1 MKSALV
7 ALLLGSSASAFTIGQ
22 RAVLRRPTGRAS
34 TTMKAHDQTP
44 VATGPALALA
54 ALLAAGAAS
63 PLAASAN
70 EVVGSIPASGFI
82 FKVRHNH
89 HHHHPPPPPPTTT
102 HHPPPPTTTHQDTLD
117 ITRFADPK
125 VSGVSLYVSD
135 FSKPITER
143 LGVSAPRAKPT
154 HRPRRHYQSHRRRH
168 SQATRWPPPLPLEP
182 TTR

>member
-1 MKSALV
+1 MKCALIV
-7 ALLLGSSASAFTIGQ
+7 LLLGSSASAFTIGQ
-22 RAVLRRPTGRAS
+22 RAVLRRPTGRAA
-34 TTMKAHDQTP
+34 TTMKAHEGQTT

-54 ALLAAGAAS
+54 ALLAAT

-82 FKVRHNH
+82 FK
-89 HHHHPPPPPPTTT
+89 
-102 HHPPPPTTTHQDTLD
+102 DTLD

-154 HRPRRHYQSHRRRH
+154 HRRRRRPRRHRRRL
-168 SQATRWPPPLPLEP
+168 SQAAC
-182 TTR
+182 